1 MVKRANNRLYITGA
15 VIVAVLVGAV
25 ILLSNGK
32 EKAGTSNQEAVS
44 SFRHAHGLAADVTDP
59 TKLYI
64 ATHEGLFL
72 LQNDKDLYR
81 VGSKSDDYMGFSA
94 HPTNANVFF
103 TSGHPGG
110 GGNLGFQKSEDGA
123 KSWTRLSLGA
133 SGPVDFHAMAVGQ
146 VDPSLAYGSFAGAL
160 QRSTDGGVTWQVL
173 KSNVSN
179 VLSLT
184 TDSKEKDSVYAA
196 TTAGLFVS
204 KDQAQTF
211 SQLGTLGAVRALAVN
226 PTNNLELLS
235 FSQSQGLA
243 KSSDGGKTW
252 NKQPFSGEAMFI
264 AYSKPAPSTVY
275 VLTEDNGISK
285 SMDAGASWTKIR

>member
-1 MVKRANNRLYITGA
+1 MKQSSKLYLTTVGVLA
-15 VIVAVLVGAV
+15 VIAVAVVGLAND
-25 ILLSNGK
+25 SK
-32 EKAGTSNQEAVS
+32 ESESANQAPVS
-44 SFRHAHGLAADVTDP
+44 SFRHAHGLAADIADP
-59 TKLYI
+59 AKLYI

-94 HPTNANVFF
+94 HPTNASVFF
-103 TSGHPGG
+103 TSGHPVG

-123 KSWTRLSLGA
+123 KSWTKLSSGA
-133 SGPVDFHAMAVGQ
+133 GGPVDFHAMAVGQ
-146 VDPSLAYGSFAGAL
+146 VDPNLAYGSFAGAL
-160 QRSTDGGVTWQVL
+160 QRSTDGGATWQVL

-196 TTAGLFVS
+196 TTAGLFMS

-211 SQLGTLGAVRALAVN
+211 SPLGTLGAVSALAVN
-226 PTNNLELLS
+226 PTDNLELLS

-252 NKQPFSGEAMFI
+252 NRLPFSGEAMFI

-285 SMDAGASWTKIR
+285 SIDAGASWTKIR